1 MADAHFRRFATA
13 YVTKLSHAI
22 GFGQVTIK
30 RALNEEA
37 YKDLLAQV
45 PKVCSSRLQG
55 AGPYMALI
63 RKFIGDQIFVDQE
76 AAYKEDLTHDTNHA
90 YLLTDARTA
99 NDQPTVL
106 VIISQDKEED
116 GEYTASANIL
126 VACTDANAK
135 KKVNVIQLAIDAANE
150 IPGFKLYISPA
161 DYNAFKNPNS
171 KNIKGYKKAPT
182 KADQKKQADLFAH
195 AADVFDTEK
204 LQTHYMKLGFVVHRQ
219 DEGEMPVLEYTAPPE
234 KVIPRKPKVAKPKVT
249 KPKVVKV
256 RKPAV
261 GKPSVGKPSGLQGKF
276 TKKRPEK
283 VMRRNKDGS
292 LRKIARHH
300 PGIVAL
306 REIRMY
312 QKSTNLVSQFAPFVR
327 AAKAAQHAE
336 NVDVRYK
343 RSALHDLHEALEAH
357 IVRVLESVN
366 LYAIHGKRVTIMPKD
381 IDMYTQVTRV
391 MGVQLGM

>member
-1 MADAHFRRFATA
+1 MANALFRRFATTYA
-13 YVTKLSHAI
+13 NKLAHASGGPI
-22 GFGQVTIK
+22 TLK
-30 RALNEEA
+30 RALSEEA

-76 AAYKEDLTHDTNHA
+76 AAYKDDLTHDTNHA

-99 NDQPTVL
+99 DDQPTVL
-106 VIISQDKEED
+106 VIISQDKED
-116 GEYTASANIL
+116 GKYTASANII
-126 VACTDANAK
+126 VACTDAQA
-135 KKVNVIQLAIDAANE
+135 KKVNVIATAIAAAKD

-161 DYNAFKNPNS
+161 DYSAFKDPNS
-171 KNIKGYKKAPT
+171 AKIPGYKKATT
-182 KADQKKQADLFAH
+182 KANQKVQADLYAQ
-195 AADVFDTEK
+195 AASLFDTGK
-204 LQTHYMKLGFVVHRQ
+204 LQTHYRNLGFDIDHEN
-219 DEGEMPVLEYTAPPE
+219 DGEMPVLVYTVPPE
-234 KVIPRKPKVAKPKVT
+234 KVIPPKPKVAKPT
-249 KPKVVKV
+249 AVKV

-261 GKPSVGKPSGLQGKF
+261 DKPSGVQGKF
-276 TKKRPEK
+276 SKKKPEKFTRRNKDEK

-312 QKSTNLVSQFAPFVR
+312 QKQTKLVSQFAPFVR
-327 AAKAAQHAE
+327 AAKAAQHSK

-366 LYAIHGKRVTIMPKD
+366 LLAIHGKRVTIMPKD
-381 IDMYTQVTRV
+381 IDMYTQVTQV